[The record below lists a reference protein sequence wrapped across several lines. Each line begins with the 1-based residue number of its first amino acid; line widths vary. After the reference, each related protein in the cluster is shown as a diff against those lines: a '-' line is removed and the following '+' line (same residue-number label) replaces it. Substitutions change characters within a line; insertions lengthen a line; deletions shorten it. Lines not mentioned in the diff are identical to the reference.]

1 VLDLVAAAGCS
12 SSSSTQHHAA
22 APVVTTDDQGSN
34 PQTWMAYQTRHV
46 DSRYQAG
53 ATAVS
58 DLELPMLAG
67 YTANND
73 KPYCDGQPHTA
84 TDRAWLTL

>member
-1 VLDLVAAAGCS
+1 
-12 SSSSTQHHAA
+12 
-22 APVVTTDDQGSN
+22 
-34 PQTWMAYQTRHV
+34 MAYQTRHV

>member
-1 VLDLVAAAGCS
+1 
-12 SSSSTQHHAA
+12 
-22 APVVTTDDQGSN
+22 
-34 PQTWMAYQTRHV
+34 MAYQTRHV

-84 TDRAWLTL
+84 TDRAWAPTRPTCTGNWASHPGKAARPPRRLGQAPPPELA